1 MADPWEQYLA
11 PPTNSAS
18 SSDDPWAQYVKPA
31 ASAQAPAAPAA
42 PMNWKRLLGLAWGG
56 PTGPSDISPD
66 LSGQQAGKSLQ
77 QAADV
82 GRVAIGQIPFG
93 GKLVD
98 AAGAEQ
104 RLASTPMAGAGE
116 VLGGAGLGV
125 GGEAMG
131 IGRGIAKAV
140 TPGVAAVTGAK
151 VAPWV
156 ASGIGGAAEQ
166 GGIGALGAIGQ
177 GQDPTQAAGIGGAI
191 GAVTGPFGR
200 LRLPA
205 KPDIGP
211 SAAELTAA
219 TKKAFQPL
227 DDISASYD
235 YMPPINK
242 VWGGYSQG
250 TQDLATSTKAIVQ
263 DINDNP
269 MMSMAEL
276 ERARKRLATAGQR
289 GSLED
294 QLIAPKVANALN
306 NFIETGP
313 AWNAAAARAAAP
325 GEAAAAR
332 AAGNLAHGRE
342 MDAERLAQMQDIAAR
357 GGTGVGP
364 AAQDWRNT
372 QAGLRYSPTGSPT
385 NEAWAALGQ
394 MPGNAPSAAPS
405 PWDLRHLAYPVLGG
419 IGGAIVGRNEDPAKI
434 AEEVAIGLIGG
445 YGLHRGAPYLKP
457 AMWDR
462 AAVQAAARK
471 TLTEGVP
478 FRPKK
483 PSQSLFDALRALS
496 AYQGAQGRY

>member
-1 MADPWEQYLA
+1 
-11 PPTNSAS
+11 
-18 SSDDPWAQYVKPA
+18 
-31 ASAQAPAAPAA
+31 
-42 PMNWKRLLGLAWGG
+42 MNWKRLLGLAWGG
-56 PTGPSDISPD
+56 PTGPSDIAGPD
-66 LSGQQAGKSLQ
+66 WSGQQAGKSLQ

-82 GRVAIGQIPFG
+82 GRVAIGQIPFA

-104 RLASTPMAGAGE
+104 RLAQTPMAGAGE

-125 GGEAMG
+125 GGEALG
-131 IGRGIAKAV
+131 AGRLAAGALTPGIASV
-140 TPGVAAVTGAK
+140 VGERAAPFIANRV
-151 VAPWV
+151 
-156 ASGIGGAAEQ
+156 GGALEQ
-166 GGIGALGAIGQ
+166 GGIGAAGAASQ
-177 GQDPTQAAGIGGAI
+177 GQDPTQAAGVGAAI

-200 LRLPA
+200 LRMPA
-205 KPDIGP
+205 KPDVGP
-211 SAAELTAA
+211 SAASLTAA
-219 TKKAFQPL
+219 TQKAFQPL
-227 DDISASYD
+227 DAISAGRND
-235 YMPPINK
+235 YVPPINQ

-263 DINDNP
+263 DINANP
-269 MMSMAEL
+269 TMSMAEL

-294 QLIAPKVANALN
+294 QLIAPKVASALN

-313 AWNAAAARAAAP
+313 AWNAAANRAAAP

-342 MDAERLAQMQDIAAR
+342 TDAERLAQMQAIAAR

-364 AAQDWRNT
+364 QAQDWRNT
-372 QAGLRYSPTGSPT
+372 QAGLRYSPTGSPAD
-385 NEAWAALGQ
+385 EAWAALGQ
-394 MPGNAPSAAPS
+394 MPGKLPSPAPSL
-405 PWDLRHLAYPVLGG
+405 WDLHRLSYPVLGG

-434 AEEVAIGLIGG
+434 AEEVAIGAIGG
-445 YGLHRGAPYLKP
+445 YGLHRGAPLLTP

-483 PSQSLFDALRALS
+483 PSQSLFDALRAMS